1 LLSINKSP
9 IRKARLN
16 SIELFCWQSNLIKL
30 FYYFILITIQF
41 TFTLLISMVTDYMI
55 TVYLYDYYLYG
66 YSLYGYNL
74 FIYLLTHPRSK
85 HSAPIN
91 KCRMWTL
98 IWASLIT
105 TNNSF
110 KIKEL

>member
-1 LLSINKSP
+1 M
-9 IRKARLN
+9 RKARLN
-16 SIELFCWQSNLIKL
+16 SIELFCWQPNLIKL

-41 TFTLLISMVTDYMI
+41 TFTLLILMVTDYMI
-55 TVYLYDYYLYG
+55 IVYLYLYG

-91 KCRMWTL
+91 KCRMWT
-98 IWASLIT
+98 IIRASLIT

-110 KIKEL
+110 KIKNYKNIKSSSLNP